1 MRNILTERILLMKI
15 AHRIETIPPYL
26 FAEIDKK
33 KEEAIKKG
41 VDIINLGIGDPDQP
55 TPNNIIEKLRE
66 SVKDPKTHNYPP
78 YAGTA
83 EFRQAVALWY
93 KNRFGVDLDPDK
105 EVMAL
110 IGSKEGIAHIF
121 LAFIDPGDFS
131 LIPDPGYPVYKT
143 GTLFANGFP
152 YIMTL
157 LEENDFLPDLEEID
171 EEIAQRAK
179 LMFINYPNNPTAA
192 VANKDFFEKV
202 VKFAKKYDILVCHDF
217 AYSEMTFDDYKAI
230 SFLEV
235 GGAKDVGIEFHS
247 LSKIYNMTGWRLGF
261 VVGNE
266 KAISALS
273 IIKTNIDSGAFKAI
287 QQAGIE
293 ALSGPQ
299 DNIEKM
305 NKIYSGRRNVVI
317 NGLNKL
323 GWNLKPTKATFY
335 IWIPTLNKMGSMEF
349 SNLLLEKTGIIVTP
363 GVGYGEYGEG
373 YVRIALTVDEK
384 RLKEAIERI
393 KKAGITPNFDT

>member
-1 MRNILTERILLMKI
+1 MKI
-15 AHRIETIPPYL
+15 AQRIETIPPYL
-26 FAEIDKK
+26 FAEIDRK
-33 KEEAIKKG
+33 KEEAIKRG

-66 SVKDPKTHNYPP
+66 SVQDPKTHDYPP

-93 KNRFGVDLDPDK
+93 KNRFGVNLDPDN

-152 YIMTL
+152 YIMPL

-171 EEIAQRAK
+171 KEVAQKAK

-217 AYSEMTFDDYKAI
+217 AYSEMTFDDYKAN

-235 GGAKDVGIEFHS
+235 EGAKEVGIEFHS
-247 LSKIYNMTGWRLGF
+247 LSKTYNMTGWRLGF
-261 VVGNE
+261 AVGNK

-273 IIKTNIDSGAFKAI
+273 IIKTNIDSGVFKAI

-293 ALSGPQ
+293 ALTGPQ
-299 DNIEKM
+299 DNIENM
-305 NKIYSGRRNVVI
+305 NKIYTGRRNVVI

-335 IWIPTLNKMGSMEF
+335 IWIPTLNKMNSMEF

-363 GVGYGEYGEG
+363 GIGYGEYGEG
-373 YVRIALTVDEK
+373 YVRIALTVEEK
-384 RLKEAIERI
+384 RLA
-393 KKAGITPNFDT
+393 P

>member
-1 MRNILTERILLMKI
+1 MKI
-15 AHRIETIPPYL
+15 AQRIQTIPPYL

-33 KEEAIKKG
+33 KEEAIKRG

-66 SVKDPKTHNYPP
+66 SVKDPKTHDYPP
-78 YAGTA
+78 YEGTA

-152 YIMTL
+152 YVMPL
-157 LEENDFLPDLEEID
+157 LEENNFLPNLEEID

-192 VANKDFFEKV
+192 VANKDFFEKA

-217 AYSEMTFDDYKAI
+217 AYSEMTYDNYKAN

-235 GGAKDVGIEFHS
+235 NGAKDVGIEFHS

-261 VVGNE
+261 AVGNKE
-266 KAISALS
+266 AISALS

-293 ALSGPQ
+293 ALSGSQ

-305 NKIYSGRRNVVI
+305 NKIYTGRRNVVI

-335 IWIPTLNKMGSMEF
+335 IWIPTLNKMNSMEF

-363 GVGYGEYGEG
+363 GIGYGEYGEG

-384 RLKEAIERI
+384 RLEEAIERL
-393 KKAGITPNFDT
+393 KKAGITQG

>member
-1 MRNILTERILLMKI
+1 MKI
-15 AHRIETIPPYL
+15 AQRIQTIPPYL

-33 KEEAIKKG
+33 KEEAIKRG

-66 SVKDPKTHNYPP
+66 SVKDPKTHDYPP

-83 EFRQAVALWY
+83 EFRQAVTLWY
-93 KNRFGVDLDPDK
+93 KNRFGVDLDPDN

-131 LIPDPGYPVYKT
+131 LIPEPGYPVYKT
-143 GTLFANGFP
+143 ATLFANGFP
-152 YIMTL
+152 YIMPL

-192 VANKDFFEKV
+192 VANKDFFEEV

-217 AYSEMTFDDYKAI
+217 AYSEMTFDDYKAS

-235 GGAKDVGIEFHS
+235 EGAKDVGIEFHS
-247 LSKIYNMTGWRLGF
+247 LSKTYNMTGWRLGF
-261 VVGNE
+261 VVGNKE
-266 KAISALS
+266 AISALS
-273 IIKTNIDSGAFKAI
+273 IIKTNIDSGVFKAI
-287 QQAGIE
+287 QEAGIE
-293 ALSGPQ
+293 ALTGPQ

-305 NKIYSGRRNVVI
+305 NKIYTGRRNVVI

-335 IWIPTLNKMGSMEF
+335 IWIPTLNKMDSMEF
-349 SNLLLEKTGIIVTP
+349 SDLLLEKTGIIVTP
-363 GVGYGEYGEG
+363 GIGYGKYGEG
-373 YVRIALTVDEK
+373 YARIALTVDEK
-384 RLKEAIERI
+384 RLEEAMKRME
-393 KKAGITPNFDT
+393 KAGITQG

>member
-1 MRNILTERILLMKI
+1 MKI
-15 AHRIETIPPYL
+15 AQRIETIPPYL

-33 KEEAIKKG
+33 KEEAIKRG

-66 SVKDPKTHNYPP
+66 SVKDPKTHDYPP

-93 KNRFGVDLDPDK
+93 KNRFGIDLNPDN

-143 GTLFANGFP
+143 ATLFANGFP
-152 YIMTL
+152 YIMPL
-157 LEENDFLPDLEEID
+157 LEKNNFLPDLEEID

-192 VANKDFFEKV
+192 VADKTFFEKV

-217 AYSEMTFDDYKAI
+217 AYSEMTFDNYKAS

-235 GGAKDVGIEFHS
+235 DGAKDIGIEFHS
-247 LSKIYNMTGWRLGF
+247 LSKTYNMTGWRLGF
-261 VVGNE
+261 AVGNKE
-266 KAISALS
+266 AISALS
-273 IIKTNIDSGAFKAI
+273 IIKTNVDSGVFKAI
-287 QQAGIE
+287 QEAGIE
-293 ALSGPQ
+293 ALTGPQ

-305 NKIYSGRRNVVI
+305 NKIYTGRRNVVI

-335 IWIPTLNKMGSMEF
+335 IWIPTLNKINSMEF

-363 GVGYGEYGEG
+363 GIGYGEYGEG

-384 RLKEAIERI
+384 RLEEAIERL
-393 KKAGITPNFDT
+393 KNLKL

>member
-1 MRNILTERILLMKI
+1 MKI
-15 AHRIETIPPYL
+15 AQRIETTPPYL

-33 KEEAIKKG
+33 KEEAIKRG

-66 SVKDPKTHNYPP
+66 SVKDPKTHDYPP

-93 KNRFGVDLDPDK
+93 KNRFGVNLDPDN

-131 LIPDPGYPVYKT
+131 LVPEPGYPVYKT
-143 GTLFANGFP
+143 ATLFANGFP
-152 YIMTL
+152 YIMPL
-157 LEENDFLPDLEEID
+157 LEKNNFLPDLEEID

-192 VANKDFFEKV
+192 VADKTFFEKV

-217 AYSEMTFDDYKAI
+217 AYSEMTFDDYKAS

-235 GGAKDVGIEFHS
+235 EGAKDVGIEFHS
-247 LSKIYNMTGWRLGF
+247 LSKTYNMTGWRLGF
-261 VVGNE
+261 AVGNKE
-266 KAISALS
+266 AISALS
-273 IIKTNIDSGAFKAI
+273 IIKTNVDSGVFKAI
-287 QQAGIE
+287 QEAGIE
-293 ALSGPQ
+293 ALTGPQ

-305 NKIYSGRRNVVI
+305 NKIYTGRRNVVI

-335 IWIPTLNKMGSMEF
+335 IWIPTLNKMNSMEF

-363 GVGYGEYGEG
+363 GIGYGEYGKG

-384 RLKEAIERI
+384 KLEEAIERL
-393 KKAGITPNFDT
+393 KKVDLTQ

>member
-1 MRNILTERILLMKI
+1 MKI
-15 AHRIETIPPYL
+15 AQRIQTIPPYL

-33 KEEAIKKG
+33 KEEAIKRG

-66 SVKDPKTHNYPP
+66 SVKDPNTHNYPP
-78 YAGTA
+78 YQGTA
-83 EFRQAVALWY
+83 KFRQAVALWY
-93 KNRFGVDLDPDK
+93 KNRFGVDLYPDN

-121 LAFIDPGDFS
+121 LAFVGPGDFS
-131 LIPDPGYPVYKT
+131 LIPEPGYPVYKT
-143 GTLFANGFP
+143 ATLFANGFP
-152 YIMTL
+152 YIMPL
-157 LEENDFLPDLEEID
+157 LEENDFLPDLEKID
-171 EEIAQRAK
+171 EEIAQRVK

-217 AYSEMTFDDYKAI
+217 AYSEMTFDDYKAS

-235 GGAKDVGIEFHS
+235 EGAKDVGIEFHS
-247 LSKIYNMTGWRLGF
+247 LSKTYNMTGWRLGF
-261 VVGNE
+261 AVGNKE
-266 KAISALS
+266 AISALS
-273 IIKTNIDSGAFKAI
+273 IIKTNVDSGIFKAI
-287 QQAGIE
+287 QEAGIE
-293 ALSGPQ
+293 ALTGPQ

-305 NKIYSGRRNVVI
+305 NKIYTGRRNVVI

-323 GWNLKPTKATFY
+323 GWNLRPTKATFY
-335 IWIPTLNKMGSMEF
+335 IWIPTLNKMDSMEF

-363 GVGYGEYGEG
+363 GIGYGEYGEG
-373 YVRIALTVDEK
+373 YVRIALTVEEK
-384 RLKEAIERI
+384 RLEEAVGRL
-393 KKAGITPNFDT
+393 KNLKL

>member
-1 MRNILTERILLMKI
+1 MKI
-15 AHRIETIPPYL
+15 AQRIETIPPYL

-33 KEEAIKKG
+33 KEEALKRG

-55 TPNNIIEKLRE
+55 TPDNIIEKLRE
-66 SVKDPKTHNYPP
+66 SVKDPKTHDYPP

-83 EFRQAVALWY
+83 EFRRAVALWY

-110 IGSKEGIAHIF
+110 IGSKEGIAHVF

-152 YIMTL
+152 YTMPL
-157 LEENDFLPDLEEID
+157 LEENDFLPDLDKID
-171 EEIAQRAK
+171 EEIAKRAK

-192 VANKDFFEKV
+192 IADKNFFEKV

-217 AYSEMTFDDYKAI
+217 AYSEMTFDDYKAN

-235 GGAKDVGIEFHS
+235 EGAKEVGIEFHS
-247 LSKIYNMTGWRLGF
+247 LSKTYNMTGWRLGF
-261 VVGNE
+261 AVGNKE
-266 KAISALS
+266 AISALS
-273 IIKTNIDSGAFKAI
+273 VIKTNIDSGVFKAI

-293 ALSGPQ
+293 ALTGSQ

-305 NKIYSGRRNVVI
+305 NSIYTGRRNVVI

-335 IWIPTLNKMGSMEF
+335 IWIPTPKNINSVDF
-349 SNLLLEKTGIIVTP
+349 ANLLLEKTGIIVTP
-363 GVGYGEYGEG
+363 GIGYGEYGEG

-384 RLKEAIERI
+384 RLEEAIGRME
-393 KKAGITPNFDT
+393 KAGLSQE

>member
-1 MRNILTERILLMKI
+1 MKI
-15 AHRIETIPPYL
+15 AQRIQTIPPYL

-33 KEEAIKKG
+33 KEEALKRG

-55 TPNNIIEKLRE
+55 TPDNIIEKLRE
-66 SVKDPKTHNYPP
+66 SVKDPKTHDYPP

-83 EFRQAVALWY
+83 EFRRAVALWY

-110 IGSKEGIAHIF
+110 IGSKEGIAHVF

-152 YIMTL
+152 YTMPL
-157 LEENDFLPDLEEID
+157 LEENDFLPDLDKID
-171 EEIAQRAK
+171 EEIAKRAK

-192 VANKDFFEKV
+192 IADKNFFEKV

-217 AYSEMTFDDYKAI
+217 AYSEMTFDDYKAN

-235 GGAKDVGIEFHS
+235 EGAKEVGIEFHS
-247 LSKIYNMTGWRLGF
+247 LSKTYNMTGWRLGF
-261 VVGNE
+261 AVGNKE
-266 KAISALS
+266 AISALS
-273 IIKTNIDSGAFKAI
+273 VIKTNIDSGVFKAI

-293 ALSGPQ
+293 ALTGSQ

-305 NKIYSGRRNVVI
+305 NSIYTGRRNVVI

-335 IWIPTLNKMGSMEF
+335 IWIPTLNGMNSMDF
-349 SNLLLEKTGIIVTP
+349 ANLLLEKCGVIVTP
-363 GVGYGEYGEG
+363 GIGYGEYGEG

-384 RLKEAIERI
+384 RLEEAIERI
-393 KKAGITPNFDT
+393 GKAGITQG

>member
-1 MRNILTERILLMKI
+1 MKI
-15 AHRIETIPPYL
+15 AQRIQTIPPYL

-33 KEEAIKKG
+33 KEEAIKRG

-55 TPNNIIEKLRE
+55 TPDNIIEKLRE
-66 SVKDPKTHNYPP
+66 RVKDPKTHNYPP

-93 KNRFGVDLDPDK
+93 KKRFGVDLDPDK

-152 YIMTL
+152 YTMPL

-217 AYSEMTFDDYKAI
+217 AYSEMTFDDYKAN

-235 GGAKDVGIEFHS
+235 DGAKEVGIEFHS
-247 LSKIYNMTGWRLGF
+247 LSKTYNMTGWRLGF
-261 VVGNE
+261 AVGNRD
-266 KAISALS
+266 AISALS
-273 IIKTNIDSGAFKAI
+273 IIKTNIDSGVFKAI

-293 ALSGPQ
+293 ALTGPQ

-305 NKIYSGRRNVVI
+305 NKIYTGRRNVII

-323 GWNLKPTKATFY
+323 GWDLKPTKATFY
-335 IWIPTLNKMGSMEF
+335 IWLPILNKMGSIEF

-363 GVGYGEYGEG
+363 GIGYGKYGEG
-373 YVRIALTVDEK
+373 FVRIALTVDEK
-384 RLKEAIERI
+384 RLEEAMERL
-393 KKAGITPNFDT
+393 KVLKL

>member
-1 MRNILTERILLMKI
+1 MKI
-15 AHRIETIPPYL
+15 AQRIETIPPYL
-26 FAEIDKK
+26 FAEINKK
-33 KEEAIKKG
+33 KGEAIKRG

-66 SVKDPKTHNYPP
+66 NVKDPKTHNYPP
-78 YAGTA
+78 YQGTA

-121 LAFIDPGDFS
+121 FAFIDPGDFS

-143 GTLFANGFP
+143 STLFANGFP
-152 YIMTL
+152 YAMPL
-157 LEENDFLPDLEEID
+157 LEKNDYLPDLEEID

-217 AYSEMTFDDYKAI
+217 AYSEMTFDNYKAS

-235 GGAKDVGIEFHS
+235 EGAKDVGIEFHS
-247 LSKIYNMTGWRLGF
+247 LSKTYNMTGWRLGF
-261 VVGNE
+261 AVGNKE
-266 KAISALS
+266 AISALS
-273 IIKTNIDSGAFKAI
+273 IIKTNIDSGVFKAI
-287 QQAGIE
+287 QKAGVE
-293 ALSGPQ
+293 ALTGPQ

-305 NKIYSGRRNVVI
+305 NEIYTRRRNVII
-317 NGLNKL
+317 NGLNQL

-335 IWIPTLNKMGSMEF
+335 IWIPTLKGMSSIDF

-363 GVGYGEYGEG
+363 GIGYGEYGEG

-384 RLKEAIERI
+384 RLEEAIKRLGESEI
-393 KKAGITPNFDT
+393 IQK

>member
-1 MRNILTERILLMKI
+1 MKI
-15 AHRIETIPPYL
+15 AQRIETIPPYL

-41 VDIINLGIGDPDQP
+41 VDIINLGIGDPDKP

-66 SVKDPKTHNYPP
+66 SVKDPKTHDYPP

-83 EFRQAVALWY
+83 EFRQAVASWY
-93 KNRFGVDLDPDK
+93 KNRFGVNLDADR

-152 YIMTL
+152 YIMPL

-192 VANKDFFEKV
+192 VANKDFFKKV
-202 VKFAKKYDILVCHDF
+202 VKFAKKNDILVCHDF
-217 AYSEMTFDDYKAI
+217 AYSEMTFDDYKAN

-235 GGAKDVGIEFHS
+235 EGAKEVGIEFHS
-247 LSKIYNMTGWRLGF
+247 LSKTYNMTGWRLGF
-261 VVGNE
+261 AVGNQE
-266 KAISALS
+266 AISALS
-273 IIKTNIDSGAFKAI
+273 IIKTNIDSGVFKAI

-293 ALSGPQ
+293 ALTGPQ

-305 NKIYSGRRNVVI
+305 NNIYTGRRNVVI

-335 IWIPTLNKMGSMEF
+335 LWIPTLNNMSSMEF
-349 SNLLLEKTGIIVTP
+349 SNLLLEKAGIIITP
-363 GVGYGEYGEG
+363 GIGYGEYGEG
-373 YVRIALTVDEK
+373 YVRIALTVEEK
-384 RLKEAIERI
+384 RLEEAMERLENL
-393 KKAGITPNFDT
+393 KL

>member
-1 MRNILTERILLMKI
+1 MKI
-15 AHRIETIPPYL
+15 AQRIQTIPPYL
-26 FAEIDKK
+26 FAEINKK
-33 KEEAIKKG
+33 KEEALKRG
-41 VDIINLGIGDPDQP
+41 VDIINLGMGSPDQP
-55 TPNNIIEKLRE
+55 TPDNIIEKLRE
-66 SVKDPKTHNYPP
+66 SVKDPKTHDYPP

-83 EFRQAVALWY
+83 EFRRAVALWY
-93 KNRFGVDLDPDK
+93 KNRFRVDLDPDK

-110 IGSKEGIAHIF
+110 IGSKEGIAHVF

-152 YIMTL
+152 YTMPL

-217 AYSEMTFDDYKAI
+217 AYSEMTFDDYKAN

-235 GGAKDVGIEFHS
+235 EGAKEVGIEFHS
-247 LSKIYNMTGWRLGF
+247 LSKTYNMTGWRLGF
-261 VVGNE
+261 VAGNKE
-266 KAISALS
+266 AISALS
-273 IIKTNIDSGAFKAI
+273 IIKTNIDSGVFKAI
-287 QQAGIE
+287 QQAGTE
-293 ALSGPQ
+293 ALTGPQ

-305 NKIYSGRRNVVI
+305 NKIYTGRRNVVI

-335 IWIPTLNKMGSMEF
+335 IWIPTLNGMNSIDF
-349 SNLLLEKTGIIVTP
+349 ANLLLEKCGVIVTP
-363 GVGYGEYGEG
+363 GIGYGEYGKG
-373 YVRIALTVDEK
+373 YVRIALTVEEK
-384 RLKEAIERI
+384 RLEEAIGRLKSLLSI
-393 KKAGITPNFDT
+393 PRR

>member
-1 MRNILTERILLMKI
+1 MKI
-15 AHRIETIPPYL
+15 AQRIETIPPYL

-33 KEEAIKKG
+33 KEEAIKRG

-55 TPNNIIEKLRE
+55 TPNNIIKKLRE
-66 SVKDPKTHNYPP
+66 SVQDPKTHDYPP

-93 KNRFGVDLDPDK
+93 KNRFRIDLDPDK

-143 GTLFANGFP
+143 ATLFANGFP
-152 YIMTL
+152 YTMPL
-157 LEENDFLPDLEEID
+157 LEENNFLPDLEEID
-171 EEIAQRAK
+171 EEVAQRAK

-192 VANKDFFEKV
+192 VANKNFFEKV

-217 AYSEMTFDDYKAI
+217 AYSEMTFDDFKTT

-235 GGAKDVGIEFHS
+235 DGAKDIGIEFHS
-247 LSKIYNMTGWRLGF
+247 LSKTYNMTGWRLGF
-261 VVGNE
+261 AVGNKE
-266 KAISALS
+266 AISALS
-273 IIKTNIDSGAFKAI
+273 IIKTNIDSGVFKAI
-287 QQAGIE
+287 QEAGIE
-293 ALSGPQ
+293 ALTGPQ
-299 DNIEKM
+299 DNIERM
-305 NKIYSGRRNVVI
+305 NKIYTGRRNVVI

-335 IWIPTLNKMGSMEF
+335 IWIPTLNKMSSMEF

-363 GVGYGEYGEG
+363 GIGYGEYGES
-373 YVRIALTVDEK
+373 YVRIALTVEEK
-384 RLKEAIERI
+384 RLEEAVERME
-393 KKAGITPNFDT
+393 KAGITQG

>member
-1 MRNILTERILLMKI
+1 MKI
-15 AHRIETIPPYL
+15 AQRIETIPPYL

-55 TPNNIIEKLRE
+55 TPNNIIEKIRK
-66 SVKDPKTHNYPP
+66 SVKDPKTHDYPP

-93 KNRFGVDLDPDK
+93 KKRFSVDLNPDK

-131 LIPDPGYPVYKT
+131 LIPDPAYPVYKT

-152 YIMTL
+152 YIMPL
-157 LEENDFLPDLEEID
+157 LEENNFLPDLEEID

-217 AYSEMTFDDYKAI
+217 AYSEMTFDGYKAS

-235 GGAKDVGIEFHS
+235 DGAKEVGIEFHS
-247 LSKIYNMTGWRLGF
+247 LSKTYNMTGWRLGF
-261 VVGNE
+261 VVGNKE
-266 KAISALS
+266 AISALS

-293 ALSGPQ
+293 ALTGPQ

-305 NKIYSGRRNVVI
+305 NKIYTGRRNVVL

-335 IWIPTLNKMGSMEF
+335 IWLPIPKNMKSIDF
-349 SNLLLEKTGIIVTP
+349 ANLLLEKTGIIVTP
-363 GVGYGEYGEG
+363 GIGYGEDGEG

-384 RLKEAIERI
+384 RLEEAMERI
-393 KKAGITPNFDT
+393 KKAGIAK

>member
-1 MRNILTERILLMKI
+1 MKK
-15 AHRIETIPPYL
+15 AQRIETIPPYL

-33 KEEAIKKG
+33 KEEAIKRG

-66 SVKDPKTHNYPP
+66 SVKDPKTHDYPP
-78 YAGTA
+78 YAGTV
-83 EFRQAVALWY
+83 EFRQAVTLWY
-93 KNRFGVDLDPDK
+93 KNRFGVDLDPDT

-131 LIPDPGYPVYKT
+131 LIPDPAYPVYKT

-152 YIMTL
+152 YIMPL
-157 LEENDFLPDLEEID
+157 LEENNFLPDLEEID
-171 EEIAQRAK
+171 EEIAQKAK

-192 VANKDFFEKV
+192 VANNDFFKKV
-202 VKFAKKYDILVCHDF
+202 VKFAQKYNILVCHDF
-217 AYSEMTFDDYKAI
+217 AYSEMTFDGYKAS

-235 GGAKDVGIEFHS
+235 EGAKEVGIEFHS
-247 LSKIYNMTGWRLGF
+247 LSKTYNMTGWRLGF
-261 VVGNE
+261 AVGN
-266 KAISALS
+266 KNAISALS
-273 IIKTNIDSGAFKAI
+273 IIKTNIDSGVFKAV

-293 ALSGPQ
+293 ALTGPQ

-305 NKIYSGRRNVVI
+305 NVTYAKRRDAII
-317 NGLNKL
+317 NGLNEL

-335 IWIPTLNKMGSMEF
+335 IWVPTLKGMNSLDF
-349 SNLLLEKTGIIVTP
+349 ANLLLEKCGIIVTP
-363 GVGYGEYGEG
+363 GIGYGDYGEG

-384 RLKEAIERI
+384 RLEEAIERI
-393 KKAGITPNFDT
+393 KKSGINQEQ

>member
-1 MRNILTERILLMKI
+1 MKI
-15 AHRIETIPPYL
+15 AQRIETIPPYL

-41 VDIINLGIGDPDQP
+41 VDIINLGIGDPDKP

-66 SVKDPKTHNYPP
+66 SVKDPKTHDYPP

-93 KNRFGVDLDPDK
+93 KNRFSVDLDPDK

-131 LIPDPGYPVYKT
+131 LIPDPAYPVYKT

-152 YIMTL
+152 YIMPL
-157 LEENDFLPDLEEID
+157 LEENNFLPDLEEID

-179 LMFINYPNNPTAA
+179 LMFISYPNNPTAA

-202 VKFAKKYDILVCHDF
+202 VKFANKYDILVCHDF
-217 AYSEMTFDDYKAI
+217 AYSEMTFDDYKAN

-235 GGAKDVGIEFHS
+235 DGAKEVGIEFHS
-247 LSKIYNMTGWRLGF
+247 LSKTYNMTGWRLGF
-261 VVGNE
+261 VVGNKE
-266 KAISALS
+266 AISALS

-293 ALSGPQ
+293 ALTGPQ

-305 NKIYSGRRNVVI
+305 NKIYTGRRNIVI

-335 IWIPTLNKMGSMEF
+335 IWLPTPKNIKSIDF
-349 SNLLLEKTGIIVTP
+349 ANLLLEKTGIIVTP
-363 GVGYGEYGEG
+363 GIGYGENGEG

-384 RLKEAIERI
+384 RLEEAMEKIE
-393 KKAGITPNFDT
+393 KVGITQG

>member
-1 MRNILTERILLMKI
+1 MKI
-15 AHRIETIPPYL
+15 AQRIETTPPYL

-33 KEEAIKKG
+33 KEEAIKRG

-66 SVKDPKTHNYPP
+66 SVKDPKTHDYPP

-83 EFRQAVALWY
+83 EFRQAVTLWY
-93 KNRFGVDLDPDK
+93 KNRFGVDLDPDN

-131 LIPDPGYPVYKT
+131 LIPEPSYPVYKT

-152 YIMTL
+152 YIMPL

-171 EEIAQRAK
+171 EEIAQRTK

-192 VANKDFFEKV
+192 VADKTFFERV

-217 AYSEMTFDDYKAI
+217 AYSEMTFDNYKTN

-235 GGAKDVGIEFHS
+235 DGAKDVGIEFHS
-247 LSKIYNMTGWRLGF
+247 LSKTYNMTGWRLGF
-261 VVGNE
+261 VVGNK

-273 IIKTNIDSGAFKAI
+273 IIKTNIDSGVFKAI

-293 ALSGPQ
+293 ALTGPQ

-305 NKIYSGRRNVVI
+305 NKIYTGRRNVVI
-317 NGLNKL
+317 NGLNEL

-335 IWIPTLNKMGSMEF
+335 IWIPTLNKMNSMEF

-363 GVGYGEYGEG
+363 GIGYGEYGEG

-384 RLKEAIERI
+384 RLEEAMGRME
-393 KKAGITPNFDT
+393 KAGLSQE

>member
-1 MRNILTERILLMKI
+1 MKI
-15 AHRIETIPPYL
+15 AQRIQTIPPYL

-33 KEEAIKKG
+33 KEEAIKRG
-41 VDIINLGIGDPDQP
+41 VNIINLGIGDPDQP

-66 SVKDPKTHNYPP
+66 SVKDPKTHDYPP

-93 KNRFGVDLDPDK
+93 KNRFKVDLDPDN

-131 LIPDPGYPVYKT
+131 LIPDPAYPVYKT

-152 YIMTL
+152 YIVPL
-157 LEENDFLPDLEEID
+157 LEENNFLPDLEKIN

-202 VKFAKKYDILVCHDF
+202 VKFANKYDILVCHDF
-217 AYSEMTFDDYKAI
+217 AYSEMTFDDYKAN

-235 GGAKDVGIEFHS
+235 DGAKGVGIEFHS
-247 LSKIYNMTGWRLGF
+247 LSKTYNMTGWRLGF
-261 VVGNE
+261 VVGNK

-293 ALSGPQ
+293 ALTGPQ
-299 DNIEKM
+299 DNIEKI
-305 NKIYSGRRNVVI
+305 NKIYTGRRNVVI

-323 GWNLKPTKATFY
+323 GWNLQPTKATFY
-335 IWIPTLNKMGSMEF
+335 IWLPTPKNMKSIDF
-349 SNLLLEKTGIIVTP
+349 ANLLLEKTGIIVTP
-363 GVGYGEYGEG
+363 GIGYGEYGEG

-384 RLKEAIERI
+384 RLEEAIERL
-393 KKAGITPNFDT
+393 KVLKF

>member
-1 MRNILTERILLMKI
+1 MKI
-15 AHRIETIPPYL
+15 AQRIETIPPYL

-33 KEEAIKKG
+33 KEEAMKKG

-66 SVKDPKTHNYPP
+66 SVKDPKTHDYPP

-83 EFRQAVALWY
+83 EFRQAVASWY
-93 KNRFGVDLDPDK
+93 KNRFRVDLDPDK

-152 YIMTL
+152 YIMPL
-157 LEENDFLPDLEEID
+157 LEENDYLPVLEEID

-202 VKFAKKYDILVCHDF
+202 VKFAKKNDILVCHDF
-217 AYSEMTFDDYKAI
+217 AYSEMTFDNYKTN

-235 GGAKDVGIEFHS
+235 DGAKEVGIEFHS
-247 LSKIYNMTGWRLGF
+247 LSKTYNMTGWRLGF
-261 VVGNE
+261 AVGN
-266 KAISALS
+266 KDAISALS
-273 IIKTNIDSGAFKAI
+273 IIKTNIDSGVFKAI

-293 ALSGPQ
+293 ALTGPQ

-305 NKIYSGRRNVVI
+305 NNIYSGRRNVVI

-335 IWIPTLNKMGSMEF
+335 IWIPTLNKMSSMEF

-363 GVGYGEYGEG
+363 GIDYGEYGEG
-373 YVRIALTVDEK
+373 YVRIALTVEEK
-384 RLKEAIERI
+384 RLEEAIGRME
-393 KKAGITPNFDT
+393 KAGITQG

>member
-1 MRNILTERILLMKI
+1 MKI
-15 AHRIETIPPYL
+15 AQRIETIPPYL
-26 FAEIDKK
+26 FAEIDKI
-33 KEEAIKKG
+33 KEEAIKRG

-55 TPNNIIEKLRE
+55 TPNNIIERLRE
-66 SVKDPKTHNYPP
+66 SVKDPKTHDYPP

-83 EFRQAVALWY
+83 EFRQAVTLWY
-93 KNRFGVDLDPDK
+93 KNRFGVDLDPDN

-131 LIPDPGYPVYKT
+131 LIPDPAYPVYKT

-152 YIMTL
+152 YIMPL
-157 LEENDFLPDLEEID
+157 LEENGFLPDLEEID
-171 EEIAQRAK
+171 EDIAQRAK

-217 AYSEMTFDDYKAI
+217 AYSEMTFDDYKAS

-261 VVGNE
+261 AVGNKE
-266 KAISALS
+266 AISALS
-273 IIKTNIDSGAFKAI
+273 VIKTNIDSGIFKAI

-293 ALSGPQ
+293 ALTGPQ

-305 NKIYSGRRNVVI
+305 NKIYTGRRNVVI

-335 IWIPTLNKMGSMEF
+335 LWIPTLTKMNSMEF
-349 SNLLLEKTGIIVTP
+349 SNLLLEKSGIIVTP
-363 GVGYGEYGEG
+363 GIGYGEYGEG
-373 YVRIALTVDEK
+373 YIRIALTVNEK
-384 RLKEAIERI
+384 RLEEAIERME
-393 KKAGITPNFDT
+393 KADITKE

>member
-1 MRNILTERILLMKI
+1 MKI
-15 AHRIETIPPYL
+15 AQRIQTIPPYL

-33 KEEAIKKG
+33 KEEAIKRG

-66 SVKDPKTHNYPP
+66 SVKDPKTHDYPP

-83 EFRQAVALWY
+83 EFRQAVTLWY

-121 LAFIDPGDFS
+121 LAYIDPGDFS
-131 LIPDPGYPVYKT
+131 LIPDPAYPVYKT

-152 YIMTL
+152 YIMPL

-202 VKFAKKYDILVCHDF
+202 VKFAKKYDIFVCHDF
-217 AYSEMTFDDYKAI
+217 AYSEMTFDGYKAR

-235 GGAKDVGIEFHS
+235 KGAKDVGIEFHS
-247 LSKIYNMTGWRLGF
+247 LSKTYNMTGWRLGF
-261 VVGNE
+261 AVGNKE
-266 KAISALS
+266 AISALS
-273 IIKTNIDSGAFKAI
+273 IIKTNIDSGVFKAI
-287 QQAGIE
+287 QEAGIE
-293 ALSGPQ
+293 ALTGPQ

-305 NKIYSGRRNVVI
+305 NKIYTGRRNVVI

-323 GWNLKPTKATFY
+323 GWDLKPTKATFY
-335 IWIPTLNKMGSMEF
+335 IWIPTLNKMNSMEF

-363 GVGYGEYGEG
+363 GIGYGEYGEE

-384 RLKEAIERI
+384 RLEEAIERME
-393 KKAGITPNFDT
+393 KAGIAQA

>member
-1 MRNILTERILLMKI
+1 MKI
-15 AHRIETIPPYL
+15 AQRIQTIPPYL

-33 KEEAIKKG
+33 KEEAIKRG

-66 SVKDPKTHNYPP
+66 SVKDPKTHDYPP

-93 KNRFGVDLDPDK
+93 KNRSGIDLDPDN

-131 LIPDPGYPVYKT
+131 LIPEPGYPVYKT
-143 GTLFANGFP
+143 ATLFANGFP
-152 YIMTL
+152 YIMPL
-157 LEENDFLPDLEEID
+157 LEENDFLPDLEKID

-192 VANKDFFEKV
+192 VADKTFFEKV
-202 VKFAKKYDILVCHDF
+202 IKFAKRYDILVCHDF
-217 AYSEMTFDDYKAI
+217 AYSEMTYDNYKAN

-235 GGAKDVGIEFHS
+235 DGAKDVGIEFHS

-261 VVGNE
+261 VVGNKE
-266 KAISALS
+266 AISALS

-287 QQAGIE
+287 QEAGIE
-293 ALSGPQ
+293 ALTGSQ

-305 NKIYSGRRNVVI
+305 NKVYTGRRNIVE
-317 NGLNKL
+317 NGLNRL

-335 IWIPTLNKMGSMEF
+335 IWIPILNKMNSMEF
-349 SNLLLEKTGIIVTP
+349 SNLLLEKAGIIVTP
-363 GVGYGEYGEG
+363 GIGYGEYGEG
-373 YVRIALTVDEK
+373 YVRIALTVGEK
-384 RLKEAIERI
+384 RLQEAMERL
-393 KKAGITPNFDT
+393 KSLKL

>member
-1 MRNILTERILLMKI
+1 MKI
-15 AHRIETIPPYL
+15 AQRIQTIPPYL

-33 KEEAIKKG
+33 KEEAIKRG

-66 SVKDPKTHNYPP
+66 SVKDSRTHHYPP
-78 YAGTA
+78 YQGTT
-83 EFRQAVALWY
+83 EFRQAVASWY
-93 KNRFGVDLDPDK
+93 KNRFRVNLDPEQ

-143 GTLFANGFP
+143 GTMFANGFP
-152 YIMTL
+152 YIMPL
-157 LEENDFLPDLEEID
+157 LEENDFLPNLEEID
-171 EEIAQRAK
+171 EEVAQRAK

-217 AYSEMTFDDYKAI
+217 AYSEMTFDGYKTS
-230 SFLEV
+230 SFLEIE
-235 GGAKDVGIEFHS
+235 GAKDVGIEFHS

-261 VVGNE
+261 AVGN
-266 KAISALS
+266 KDAISALS

-287 QQAGIE
+287 QEAGVE
-293 ALSGPQ
+293 ALTGPQ

-305 NKIYSGRRNVVI
+305 NEIYTRRRDVII

-335 IWIPTLNKMGSMEF
+335 IWIPTLKNINSVDF
-349 SNLLLEKTGIIVTP
+349 ANLLLEKTGIIVTP
-363 GVGYGEYGEG
+363 GIGYGEYGEG
-373 YVRIALTVDEK
+373 FVRIALTVEEK
-384 RLKEAIERI
+384 RLEEAIERL
-393 KKAGITPNFDT
+393 KKSSIIQK

>member
-1 MRNILTERILLMKI
+1 MKI
-15 AHRIETIPPYL
+15 AQRIQTIPPYL

-66 SVKDPKTHNYPP
+66 SVKDPKTHDYPP

-83 EFRQAVALWY
+83 EFRQAVTLWY

-143 GTLFANGFP
+143 ATLFANGFP
-152 YIMTL
+152 YIMPL
-157 LEENDFLPDLEEID
+157 LEENNFMPDLEKID

-192 VANKDFFEKV
+192 IADKTFFEKV
-202 VKFAKKYDILVCHDF
+202 AKFAKKYDVLVCHDF
-217 AYSEMTFDDYKAI
+217 AYSEMTFDDYKAS
-230 SFLEV
+230 SFLEID
-235 GGAKDVGIEFHS
+235 GAKEIGIEFHS
-247 LSKIYNMTGWRLGF
+247 LSKTYNMTGWRLGF
-261 VVGNE
+261 AVGNKE
-266 KAISALS
+266 AILALS

-293 ALSGPQ
+293 ALTGPQ

-305 NKIYSGRRNVVI
+305 NKIYTGRRNVVI

-335 IWIPTLNKMGSMEF
+335 IWIPTLNKMNSMEF

-363 GVGYGEYGEG
+363 GVGYGKYGEG

-384 RLKEAIERI
+384 RLEEAMERME
-393 KKAGITPNFDT
+393 KAVIAQT

>member
-1 MRNILTERILLMKI
+1 MKI
-15 AHRIETIPPYL
+15 AQRIKTIPPYL

-33 KEEAIKKG
+33 KEEAIKRG
-41 VDIINLGIGDPDQP
+41 VDIINLGIGDPDKP

-66 SVKDPKTHNYPP
+66 SVKDPKTHDYPP
-78 YAGTA
+78 YTGTA

-93 KNRFGVDLDPDK
+93 KNRFRVDLDPDN

-131 LIPDPGYPVYKT
+131 LIPDPAYPVYKT

-152 YIMTL
+152 YIMPL
-157 LEENDFLPDLEEID
+157 LEQNNFLPNLEEID

-179 LMFINYPNNPTAA
+179 LMFISYPNNPTAA
-192 VANKDFFEKV
+192 IADKGFFEKV
-202 VKFAKKYDILVCHDF
+202 VKFAKKYNILVCHDF
-217 AYSEMTFDDYKAI
+217 AYSEMTFDGYKTS

-235 GGAKDVGIEFHS
+235 EGAKEVGIEFHS
-247 LSKIYNMTGWRLGF
+247 LSKTYNMTGWRLGF
-261 VVGNE
+261 IVGNKE
-266 KAISALS
+266 AISALS
-273 IIKTNIDSGAFKAI
+273 IIKTNIDSGVFKAI

-293 ALSGPQ
+293 ALTGPQ

-305 NKIYSGRRNVVI
+305 NKIYTGRRNVVI

-323 GWNLKPTKATFY
+323 GWNLKATKATFY
-335 IWIPTLNKMGSMEF
+335 IWLPTPKNMKSIDF
-349 SNLLLEKTGIIVTP
+349 ANLLLEKTGIIVTP
-363 GVGYGEYGEG
+363 GIGYGEYGEG

-384 RLKEAIERI
+384 RLEEAIERL
-393 KKAGITPNFDT
+393 KKAGIAQV

>member
-1 MRNILTERILLMKI
+1 MKI
-15 AHRIETIPPYL
+15 AQRIQTIPPYL

-33 KEEAIKKG
+33 KEEAIKRG

-55 TPNNIIEKLRE
+55 TPDNIIEKLRE
-66 SVKDPKTHNYPP
+66 SVKDPKTHDYPP

-83 EFRQAVALWY
+83 GFRRAVALWY
-93 KNRFGVDLDPDK
+93 KNRFSVNLDADR

-110 IGSKEGIAHIF
+110 IGSKEGIAHVF

-131 LIPDPGYPVYKT
+131 LIPDPAYPVYKT

-152 YIMTL
+152 YIMPL
-157 LEENDFLPDLEEID
+157 LEENGFLPDLEKID
-171 EEIAQRAK
+171 KDIAQRAK

-217 AYSEMTFDDYKAI
+217 AYSEMTFDDYKAS

-235 GGAKDVGIEFHS
+235 EGAKDVGIEFHS

-261 VVGNE
+261 VVGN
-266 KAISALS
+266 KDAISALS

-293 ALSGPQ
+293 ALTGTQ

-305 NKIYSGRRNVVI
+305 NKIYTGRRNAVI

-323 GWNLKPTKATFY
+323 GWDLKPTKATFY
-335 IWIPTLNKMGSMEF
+335 IWIPTLNKMNSMEF

-363 GVGYGEYGEG
+363 GIGYGEYGEG

-384 RLKEAIERI
+384 RLEEALERM
-393 KKAGITPNFDT
+393 KKAGISQG

>member
-1 MRNILTERILLMKI
+1 MKI
-15 AHRIETIPPYL
+15 AQRIQTIPPYL

-33 KEEAIKKG
+33 KEEALKRG

-66 SVKDPKTHNYPP
+66 SVKDPKTHDYPP

-93 KNRFGVDLDPDK
+93 KKRFGVDLDPDN

-152 YIMTL
+152 YTMSL

-171 EEIAQRAK
+171 EEIAKRAK

-192 VANKDFFEKV
+192 IADKNFFEKV

-217 AYSEMTFDDYKAI
+217 AYSEMTFDDYKAN

-235 GGAKDVGIEFHS
+235 EGAKEVGIEFHS
-247 LSKIYNMTGWRLGF
+247 LSKTYNMTGWRLGF
-261 VVGNE
+261 VVGNKE
-266 KAISALS
+266 VISALS
-273 IIKTNIDSGAFKAI
+273 IIKTNIDSGVFKAI

-305 NKIYSGRRNVVI
+305 NKIYTGRRNVII

-323 GWNLKPTKATFY
+323 GWDLKPTKATFY
-335 IWIPTLNKMGSMEF
+335 IWLPILNKMGSIEF

-363 GVGYGEYGEG
+363 GIGYGEYGEG

-384 RLKEAIERI
+384 RLEEAMERL
-393 KKAGITPNFDT
+393 KVLKL